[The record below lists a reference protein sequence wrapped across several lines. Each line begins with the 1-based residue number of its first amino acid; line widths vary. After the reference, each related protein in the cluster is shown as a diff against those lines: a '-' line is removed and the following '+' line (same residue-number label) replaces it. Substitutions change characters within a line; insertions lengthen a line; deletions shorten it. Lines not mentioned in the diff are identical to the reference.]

1 MQEHGI
7 KARGKRR
14 FVVTTDIKYKLPI
27 AASLLQRN
35 FTAPAPN
42 QVWTGDITCIATNE
56 GWLYLAVFLH
66 LFSRQVV
73 GWSMQPY
80 MQSLLV
86 TDALRMAWVRR
97 APNESVVFHPDR
109 GNQYCG
115 HAFQPALAGYQMK
128 RSMSRKGDCWIID
141 NAALRSRIDNW
152 FERMVIMTSVGECED
167 RISIKA
173 FGADYKGEFPA
184 TDLNHTELEACCK
197 VKLRIT
203 C

>member
-1 MQEHGI
+1 MPEAKKVRSHHRQQIQAAHCCEPAAAQLHGSSPQSGVDGRHHLC
-7 KARGKRR
+7 A
-14 FVVTTDIKYKLPI
+14 TD
-27 AASLLQRN
+27 
-35 FTAPAPN
+35 
-42 QVWTGDITCIATNE
+42 E
-56 GWLYLAVFLH
+56 GWLYLAVVLD

-73 GWSMQPY
+73 GWSMQPH
-80 MQSLLV
+80 MQSSLV

-115 HAFQPALAGYQMK
+115 HAFQPALAGYQTK
-128 RSMSRKGDCWIID
+128 RSMNRKSDCWMID

-173 FGADYKGEFPA
+173 FGADDKGEFPA